1 VITAGR
7 WAATVVTLLAVALLT
22 VAAQARE
29 PVEAIQAETEIPEH
43 LLLDVGIQVFDPGL
57 GDEDESALEEK
68 GIYAEVRK
76 SEARY
81 IPFQLKSTLE
91 GTGQWGAVR
100 VIPAGVE
107 SVDVTIS
114 GEILTS
120 TGHDMA
126 LKIRILDATGRV
138 WRARRYQGQADSVAY
153 DPERVEVRDPYQDLY
168 NRIANDLLAGRE
180 RLKPGEIPTIREVS
194 RLRFGADLAP
204 MAFGDYLSVNRKG
217 RYIIEKLPARDDPM
231 MSRIAVVRERDYMFV
246 DTLNEYYADFYLR
259 MEEPYYD
266 WRQYSYE
273 EEEAFREMRRKARKR
288 KWVGGLLILAGVLSD
303 SSSSAGS
310 AARDAAVIGGV
321 ATIQS
326 GVNKSKE
333 AKIHREALR
342 ELAASFDAEMAPL
355 VVEVEGETLE
365 LQGSAETQFAEW
377 RRLLREIFVTETGL
391 PTDPDADPDDL
402 ADGTP

>member
-1 VITAGR
+1 MTACLLLIL
-7 WAATVVTLLAVALLT
+7 ALLAG
-22 VAAQARE
+22 AAQARE
-29 PVEAIQAETEIPEH
+29 PEEAIQAETEIPED

-57 GDEDESALEEK
+57 GDEEESALEEK
-68 GIYAEVRK
+68 GIYTEVRK

-81 IPFQLKSTLE
+81 IPFQLKNTLE

-107 SVDVTIS
+107 SVDVTVS
-114 GEILTS
+114 GEILRS
-120 TGHDMA
+120 TGHDME
-126 LKIRILDATGRV
+126 LKIRVFDATGRA
-138 WRARRYQGQADSVAY
+138 WRTRRYQGQADAVAY
-153 DPERVEVRDPYQDLY
+153 DPERVETRDPYQNLY
-168 NRIANDLLAGRE
+168 NRIANDMLAARE
-180 RLKPGEIPTIREVS
+180 RLKPGEIPTIRETS

-204 MAFGDYLSVNRKG
+204 MAFGDYLRVNRKG
-217 RYIIEKLPARDDPM
+217 RYFIEKLPAHDDPM
-231 MSRIAVVRERDYMFV
+231 MSRIALVRERDYMFV
-246 DTLNEYYADFYLR
+246 DTLNEYYADFYTR
-259 MEEPYYD
+259 MDEPYQS

-288 KWVGGLLILAGVLSD
+288 KWIGGLLILAGIMSD
-303 SSSSAGS
+303 SSSSAGRT
-310 AARDAAVIGGV
+310 ARDAAVIGGV
-321 ATIQS
+321 AAIQS

-377 RRLLREIFVTETGL
+377 RRLLREIFQTETGL
-391 PTDPDADPDDL
+391 PADPDGVSSG
-402 ADGTP
+402 AP